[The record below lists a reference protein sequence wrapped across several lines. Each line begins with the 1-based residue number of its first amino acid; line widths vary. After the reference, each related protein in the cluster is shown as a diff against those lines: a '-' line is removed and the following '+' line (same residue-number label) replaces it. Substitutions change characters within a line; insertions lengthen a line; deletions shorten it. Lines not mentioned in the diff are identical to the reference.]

1 MKKTRKKPQKEKIL
15 NYLMEGNKLTQIDA
29 FELFGCFRL
38 ASRIHDLRLDGHNIK
53 TKTTKSR
60 NATYASYY
68 LENTHFVTNF
78 VH

>member
-1 MKKTRKKPQKEKIL
+1 MKKTQKEKIL

-29 FELFGCFRL
+29 FEMFGCFRL

-53 TKTTKSR
+53 TKATKSR
-60 NATYASYY
+60 NSTYASYY